1 MKRKPHFL
9 KPINFRLWVSSQE
22 IINAGFDDHLDVL
35 VRTIED
41 EFLLQEIIK
50 YKRPGDAEII
60 QERKRKEGLT
70 AVNDIL

>member
-1 MKRKPHFL
+1 M